1 MDFHQLIEAIDINR
15 LIIID
20 YIDCLSMID
29 SHRLGKLGYYS
40 TIRPLSVIPRERIS
54 KSCHYL
60 QILYNYEGNITFLP
74 LWPKEIHSSRL

>member
-29 SHRLGKLGYYS
+29 SQRLGKLGYYS
-40 TIRPLSVIPRERIS
+40 ILRFDLFQWFHVKGCLSHVIIFRYYI
-54 KSCHYL
+54 
-60 QILYNYEGNITFLP
+60 IT
-74 LWPKEIHSSRL
+74 KEK